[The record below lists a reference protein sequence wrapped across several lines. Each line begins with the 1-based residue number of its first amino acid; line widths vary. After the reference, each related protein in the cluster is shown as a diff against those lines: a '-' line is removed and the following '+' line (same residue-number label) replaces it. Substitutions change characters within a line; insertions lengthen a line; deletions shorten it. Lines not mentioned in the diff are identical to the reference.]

1 MFNLNPVYEEIESFA
16 KESGRSADWVD
27 DQKRYF
33 EDAFWRIVE
42 KWNGVPDEEWSD
54 SVFWATLDN
63 DDDLDWS
70 FDDQDWRR
78 RERAKTLKLPL
89 VWGRVEYEPL
99 EDDDEYDEE

>member
-1 MFNLNPVYEEIESFA
+1 MFNLNPMYERIEQFA

-33 EDAFWRIVE
+33 EDSFWRIVE

-54 SVFWATLDN
+54 SVFWATLDK

-70 FDDQDWRR
+70 FDDQDWQR

-99 EDDDEYDEE
+99 DDDEYDEE